1 MPAVPDSVFD
11 QLVESEIAAAR
22 FSARQ
27 AVNHEPGQRRAPFPS
42 PVDWRDHWIYFLMVD
57 RFNNS
62 ANPPNSGQIGWNRRF
77 GHHQGGKFKGI
88 QDRLPYLKA
97 LGVGAIWITPVV
109 KNPAPNWAYNYHGY
123 AAQDLLAVDGR
134 FGSDGSREK
143 AERELRELVD
153 AAHDKGIYVI
163 LDIVLNHMAR
173 VFDYWID
180 GRLTD
185 KYSNWEVLRS
195 APLAGLEP
203 EIAWLNGFG
212 YPRTDWSGPPPD
224 PDSLHP
230 DDAVHPARDF
240 RKDFFRQRGSKLSDT
255 PDWPSKDR
263 GFAVGDFETMR
274 QLVVEYQS
282 EPGDALYERWGRN
295 PVLTLLV
302 RAYSYLIARYD
313 FDAFRIDTAKYVEP
327 VMLQYFGNAIREF
340 ALSLGK
346 RNFFTFGEVWD
357 NDENLARFVGRNAG
371 VTEGYGI
378 DAAKDF
384 PLFQLLRRLPK
395 GMEEVQ
401 ALPELFEKRKSYEAE
416 LLSSHGEASRFFVTF
431 LDNHDQSERIRHP
444 ETPDPQVKQAIGL
457 LYTLQGIPCLYYGT
471 EQDLS
476 GTVQAD
482 GKPDPAQFEG
492 VREALWGKP
501 NAFDTDGSTFVWIRN
516 LSDLRVRFPAL
527 RYGRQYFRVIS
538 GNGTDF
544 GPARGR
550 QGVIAFSRILGE
562 EEVVVVA
569 NTSNT
574 TSFNGHVLIDRVINY
589 PVAHFKVFLDNLGS
603 PGTLTPVT
611 KTASAIFWEGAERR
625 GSAAAA
631 SIAVS
636 LQPMEFQVLAADR
649 P

>member
-22 FSARQ
+22 LAARQ
-27 AVNHEPGQRRAPFPS
+27 AANPAPGQRRAPFAS

-57 RFNNS
+57 RFNNPTH
-62 ANPPNSGQIGWNRRF
+62 PPNSGQIGWNQRF
-77 GHHQGGKFKGI
+77 SYHQGGTFKGI
-88 QDRLPYLKA
+88 QDCLPYLKS

-153 AAHDKGIYVI
+153 AAHDNGIYVI

-185 KYSNWEVLRS
+185 KYSNWNVLRS

-203 EIAWLNGFG
+203 EIAWLNGYG
-212 YPRTDWSGPPPD
+212 YPVPDWSGPLPD

-240 RKDFFRQRGSKLSDT
+240 RKDFFRRRGSKLSDT

-282 EPGDALYERWGRN
+282 EPEDALYERWGRN

-313 FDAFRIDTAKYVEP
+313 FDGFRIDTAKYVEP

-371 VTEGYGI
+371 VTEGFGI

-384 PLFQLLRRLPK
+384 PLFQLLRQLPK

-416 LLSSHGEASRFFVTF
+416 LLTSHGEASRFFVTF

-444 ETPDPQVKQAIGL
+444 ETSDAQVKQAIGL

-476 GTVQAD
+476 GTVHAD
-482 GKPDPAQFEG
+482 GKPDLAQFEG

-501 NAFDTDGSTFVWIRN
+501 NAFDTNGSTFAWIRN

-589 PVAHFKVFLDNLGS
+589 GVAHFKVFLTNLDN
-603 PGTLTPVT
+603 PGTLSPVT

-636 LQPMEFQVLAADR
+636 LQPMEIQVLAADR